1 MAESNGAL
9 KAANGFTNGK
19 AKPAGKPAAAGKRR
33 GVVKRRGFLSWLFN
47 QVAWFVNTSTGR
59 LTRKSHDWLT
69 FAFL

>member
-33 GVVKRRGFLSWLFN
+33 GIVKRRGFLSWLFN
-47 QVAWFVNTSTGR
+47 QVAWFVMPRYYFYWPPHEEDATIG
-59 LTRKSHDWLT
+59 
-69 FAFL
+69 